1 MSLLIA
7 ATDEKNIMQK
17 KLLLISLL
25 LFTLFFKASGQSSGL
40 GQKQTELFKFHKYPS
55 SNNVK
60 FTVKARKK
68 YKFSEPI
75 KITLIWTNNSKSSE
89 KIMIRDYWEHPIG
102 VGVSITDLKT
112 KKKLEKYNSTH
123 ILSSQL
129 FIGKELEDYEIIL
142 KPNEVKTYTVD
153 LRQIP
158 YFDNTKLD
166 RTKEIPKGKY
176 SARISYYNKISTD
189 FEFEVE

>member
-1 MSLLIA
+1 
-7 ATDEKNIMQK
+7 MQK
-17 KLLLISLL
+17 KLFLIGVLV
-25 LFTLFFKASGQSSGL
+25 FTLSFKASGQSSEL
-40 GQKQTELFKFHKYPS
+40 SQKQSKLFKFYKYPS
-55 SNNVK
+55 SNNVE

-75 KITLIWTNNSKSSE
+75 QITLIWTNNSNSSE

-102 VGVSITDLKT
+102 IGASITDLKT
-112 KKKLEKYNSTH
+112 KQTLEKYNSTH
-123 ILSSQL
+123 ILSSRF

-166 RTKEIPKGKY
+166 RTKEIPIGKY